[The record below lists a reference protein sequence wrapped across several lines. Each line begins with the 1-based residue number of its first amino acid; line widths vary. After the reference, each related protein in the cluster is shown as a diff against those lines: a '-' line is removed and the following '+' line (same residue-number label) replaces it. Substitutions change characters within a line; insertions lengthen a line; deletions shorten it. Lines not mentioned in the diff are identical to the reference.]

1 MKHLHSRDLPFFFFT
16 FPRFHLLPHLVVDDS
31 WTGRGLDHHA
41 GHTAQSGQ
49 PRSAKDVAKTPQKT
63 VAVCV
68 VVSRPLCGRVN
79 CGNYRAAAGPG
90 RRRIHWQ
97 AAASDP
103 RTKNWFSFQPQDFK
117 TNATLAIS
125 RLNSTF
131 KLTQLDIKE
140 RWYHV
145 HQNSE
150 QAKIWY
156 AMVGSS
162 PVLDIR
168 LGGLPR

>member
-1 MKHLHSRDLPFFFFT
+1 MEIS
-16 FPRFHLLPHLVVDDS
+16 
-31 WTGRGLDHHA
+31 
-41 GHTAQSGQ
+41 
-49 PRSAKDVAKTPQKT
+49 
-63 VAVCV
+63 
-68 VVSRPLCGRVN
+68 
-79 CGNYRAAAGPG
+79 RAAAGPG

-103 RTKNWFSFQPQDFK
+103 RTKNWFSFHWKFQPQDFK

-131 KLTQLDIKE
+131 KLTQLDMEE
-140 RWYHV
+140 RCYHV